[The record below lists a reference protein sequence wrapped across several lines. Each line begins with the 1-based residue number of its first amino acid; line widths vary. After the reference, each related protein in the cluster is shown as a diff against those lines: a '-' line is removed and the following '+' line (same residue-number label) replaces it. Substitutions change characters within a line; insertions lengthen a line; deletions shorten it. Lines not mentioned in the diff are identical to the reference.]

1 VTATLVFF
9 HSYAA
14 RVLVLFAVLLALWG
28 TVQYFRNR
36 PLSGGFRSGYLIMAG
51 VTVLQGLFGL
61 SALVTGGDP
70 REGILHMVYGVFAVL
85 FLPGA
90 YLYAHGG
97 TARRETVI
105 LAGACWIVTIA
116 YIRGIATG

>member
-1 VTATLVFF
+1 MTATLVFF

-36 PLSGGFRSGYLIMAG
+36 PLSGGFRSAYLIMAG

-116 YIRGIATG
+116 YIRGIGTG